1 MSKTN
6 ETPLDSIKKHP
17 RVIAFSYVLKNSNG
31 EILDASEAN
40 QPMPFLEGRGQIIP
54 ALEAELSKM
63 SEGDKKNI
71 SLKAADA
78 YGDFR
83 ADMIMEVPKEEV
95 AHIELSVG
103 SHLQLQLGEGVKIV
117 KVTKISDTHV
127 TMDGNH
133 PLSGVDLNFD
143 IEIVLMREATTDEV
157 LHGHAHGL
165 HGHSHH
171 H

>member
-1 MSKTN
+1 MSETQKT
-6 ETPLDSIKKHP
+6 HP
-17 RVIAFSYVLKNSNG
+17 RVIAFSYVLKNSAG
-31 EILDASEAN
+31 EILDASETN

-54 ALEAELSKM
+54 TLEIELAKM
-63 SEGDKKNI
+63 SEGEKKNI

-83 ADMIMEVPKEEV
+83 PDMIMEVPKEEL
-95 AHIELSVG
+95 AHIQITVG
-103 SHLQLQLGEGVKIV
+103 AHLQLQLGEGVKVV
-117 KVTKISDTHV
+117 KITKISETHV

-133 PLSGVDLNFD
+133 PLAGVDLNFD
-143 IEIVLMREATTDEV
+143 IEIVLMREATVDEV

-165 HGHSHH
+165 HGHAHH